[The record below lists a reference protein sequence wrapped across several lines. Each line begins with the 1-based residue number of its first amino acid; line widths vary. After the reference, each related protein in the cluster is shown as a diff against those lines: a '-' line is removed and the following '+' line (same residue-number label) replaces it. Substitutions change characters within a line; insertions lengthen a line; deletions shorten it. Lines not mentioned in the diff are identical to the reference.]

1 MYSPPLSNQPFL
13 DKLLVI
19 AINHNQEF
27 LLQLAAIAE
36 AHHERLADVTQ
47 GRSYFR
53 LHDQV
58 RSLGNFS
65 YGTVKQIRPNRHN
78 YDYLIAWFNS
88 KNPRKWQWIP
98 ETELILLSFFH

>member
-1 MYSPPLSNQPFL
+1 MYSPPLSKQSFI

-27 LLQLAAIAE
+27 LLQLAAITE

-58 RSLGNFS
+58 RSLCNFS
-65 YGTVKQIRPNRHN
+65 YGTVKQIRPNHN
-78 YDYLIAWFNS
+78 HYDYLIAWFNTDNS
-88 KNPRKWQWIP
+88 QKWQWIP
-98 ETELILLSFFH
+98 ETELILLSSF